1 GHQRPF
7 GGVDHRDVL
16 RVAGVADD
24 EADRGVRR
32 DPVLDD
38 REVEGEQ
45 VPIREAVVAW
55 HAVQHGVVDGGA
67 DVVPKGTAPERGRI
81 VDVARGRTG
90 SIDHLPRPLVNL
102 EQVGPDPAAGLEA
115 LENVADDAAGDPRPV
130 QLARSE
136 DLDHPA
142 PSRQV
147 SNTYTGTTIP

>member
-1 GHQRPF
+1 
-7 GGVDHRDVL
+7 
-16 RVAGVADD
+16 
-24 EADRGVRR
+24 
-32 DPVLDD
+32 
-38 REVEGEQ
+38 
-45 VPIREAVVAW
+45 

-67 DVVPKGTAPERGRI
+67 DVVPERPTPERRRI
-81 VDVARGRTG
+81 VDITRGRPRRV
-90 SIDHLPRPLVNL
+90 DHLPRPLVNL
-102 EQVGPDPAAGLEA
+102 EQVRPDPAAGLEA